1 MSVHERW
8 KAHLKPSTHKLK
20 GKYKLYNA
28 MNKYGKENFYYE
40 ILEENVPI
48 DELNQREIDYIAQ
61 YDSYFNGYNST
72 KGGDGRY
79 FNNKY
84 DVDEIILA
92 YESGTSTLDLSIK
105 YNVHQVT
112 IQRLLRRYGVDL
124 SANYKAPLDMDFIIE
139 NYQTMSYKELADKFD
154 VNEAT
159 IKRSLHRLGIYK
171 RKTYINHRNNFSVDD
186 FMNDFTNGMCR
197 KEIIS
202 KYNIS
207 KTTMYRIVK
216 KYKNQ

>member
-1 MSVHERW
+1 MGDYFLKTGTIYIIKNTINDKVYIGQTTMSVHERW

-79 FNNKY
+79 FNNDLDCETIEKLY
-84 DVDEIILA
+84 LDGVSTVKLGEIYGVHGITICRTLRSRGIKLRVDRRKLTDEQFPEIKELLQTHSYREVA
-92 YESGTSTLDLSIK
+92 EK
-105 YNVHQVT
+105 YNVHTRTVS
-112 IQRLLRRYGVDL
+112 RFASKHGFR
-124 SANYKAPLDMDFIIE
+124 
-139 NYQTMSYKELADKFD
+139 
-154 VNEAT
+154 
-159 IKRSLHRLGIYK
+159 KR
-171 RKTYINHRNNFSVDD
+171 
-186 FMNDFTNGMCR
+186 
-197 KEIIS
+197 
-202 KYNIS
+202 
-207 KTTMYRIVK
+207 VK
-216 KYKNQ
+216 